1 LAIVMVLLLHFVGQ
15 TASTNVYEAAV
26 NRVLSFGFLGV
37 DLFFV
42 LSGFLITG
50 ILYDARTRSGYFRRF
65 YMRRAL
71 RIFPLYYAVLAV
83 FFFVLPAVPALS
95 GVEMQRLR
103 SEQAWAWLYGVNVY
117 VATHGGWGSLSY
129 LEHFWSLA
137 VEEHFYLV
145 WPVVVWAL
153 GSRPRLL
160 MRTALGLAALSSAA
174 RTAASLAGVSAAA
187 TTVLT
192 PFQLDALCLGGV
204 LAVWLR
210 QPGGEAAARRAI
222 LPMAASAAALI
233 VLQVGLH
240 RFTDAGLDLMR
251 ATRLGVF
258 RVLFGALLL
267 QAVFASAASP
277 LGRVLRAAPLR
288 TLGKYSY
295 GLYVY
300 HHFLS
305 YYFITHGTEFAL
317 ARVVGSHTL
326 AVALQAAGGIAV
338 SIAVAVASY
347 ELFEKRFL
355 ELKRFW
361 PSAEEREGTLDSR
374 IPKLVRARPV
384 GRVAGAALGVALC
397 AAPLCE
403 SAGAPA
409 EPATSTTVARVAP
422 ARTSSDG
429 YVIGVADVLKVTVW
443 KEPDLTLEVTVRP
456 DGMITVPLL
465 GDVPASGRTP
475 ILLASGL
482 ANGLEEFI
490 ERPRVTVS
498 VGQATSARVYVIGQ
512 MMRPGEF
519 PLLGRMTV
527 LKALALAGGF
537 KDYAK
542 PESIVIVR
550 EDQSVIPFNYKRV
563 TDGKDVAQNVL
574 LAPGDTIVVP

>member
-1 LAIVMVLLLHFVGQ
+1 VTTLDLRRHQPVLDGVRGLAILLVLLLHFVGQ
-15 TASTNVYEAAV
+15 TTATNAYEAAA
-26 NRVLSFGFLGV
+26 NRILSFGFLGV

-50 ILYDARTRSGYFRRF
+50 ILYDARNGNGYFRRF

-71 RIFPLYYAVLAV
+71 RIFPLYYAVLAAW
-83 FFFVLPAVPALS
+83 FFVLPALPGFS
-95 GVEMQRLR
+95 GPEMQRLHGA
-103 SEQAWAWLYGVNVY
+103 QAWAWLYGVNVY

-137 VEEHFYLV
+137 VEEHFYLL
-145 WPVVVWAL
+145 WPLVVWGL
-153 GSRPRLL
+153 GHRPRVL
-160 MRTALGLAALSSAA
+160 MRTALAVAGVSFAA
-174 RTAASLAGVSAAA
+174 RSAASLAGVSPAA

-192 PFQLDALCLGGV
+192 PFQLDALCLGGF

-210 QPGGEAAARRAI
+210 QPGGETAARRAV
-222 LPMAASAAALI
+222 LPMAAVAAAMI

-240 RFTDAGLDLMR
+240 RFTDFGLELMR

-258 RVLFGALLL
+258 RLLFGALLL
-267 QAVFASAASP
+267 HALFAPASS
-277 LGRVLRAAPLR
+277 LFGRLFRAAPMR
-288 TLGKYSY
+288 WLGTYSY

-317 ARVVGSHTL
+317 ARVVGSHAL
-326 AVALQAAGGIAV
+326 AVALQAAGGAAV
-338 SIAVAVASY
+338 SILVAVASY

-361 PSAEEREGTLDSR
+361 PSAEEREATVQSG
-374 IPKLVRARPV
+374 IPKIVRARPV
-384 GRVAGAALGVALC
+384 GRVAGAALCLALC
-397 AAPLCE
+397 MAGISE
-403 SAGAPA
+403 SAP
-409 EPATSTTVARVAP
+409 
-422 ARTSSDG
+422 SSEG

-475 ILLASGL
+475 VLLATGL
-482 ANGLEEFI
+482 ATGLEQFI

-542 PESIVIVR
+542 PDSIVIVR
-550 EDQSVIPFNYKRV
+550 EDQSVIPFNYKHV
-563 TDGKDVAQNVL
+563 TDGKDTSQNVL